1 MTTRE
6 AILHFNKELDG
17 RFPDNELKSMIRI
30 IFDDV
35 MHYQQVDI
43 IIHDDDQLP
52 DFFQSRLEDII
63 DRLKHDEPIQYIL
76 GEARFHGRSFNV
88 TKATLIPRPETEQL
102 VDLIIDENKASDLRV
117 LDIGT
122 GTGCIAI
129 SLARD
134 LKFPSISAIDISG
147 EALKVAADN
156 ATRLKAKVNF
166 EQCDI
171 LTATPKP
178 DAFDIIVSNP
188 PYVCDNE
195 RSAMSRN
202 VLDYEPATALFVPD
216 DDPLKF
222 YKAIARYAATA
233 LSDGGRLYL
242 EINRQFG
249 EMTANLLN
257 DDFIDVRILKDFCD
271 NTRFVTATRK

>member
-1 MTTRE
+1 
-6 AILHFNKELDG
+6 
-17 RFPDNELKSMIRI
+17 
-30 IFDDV
+30 
-35 MHYQQVDI
+35 
-43 IIHDDDQLP
+43 
-52 DFFQSRLEDII
+52 
-63 DRLKHDEPIQYIL
+63 
-76 GEARFHGRSFNV
+76 
-88 TKATLIPRPETEQL
+88 

>member
-122 GTGCIAI
+122 GSGCIAI

>member
-1 MTTRE
+1 M
-6 AILHFNKELDG
+6 HFNKELDG